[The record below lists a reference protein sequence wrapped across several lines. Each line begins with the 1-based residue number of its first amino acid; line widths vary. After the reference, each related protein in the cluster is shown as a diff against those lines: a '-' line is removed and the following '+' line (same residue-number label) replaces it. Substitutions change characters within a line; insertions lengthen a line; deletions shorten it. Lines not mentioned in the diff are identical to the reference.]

1 MKKETIAMV
10 WVLVFFIGASSL
22 PAQDKPQEWPISPT
36 LRHEVIKLRFVKA
49 KEIQPL
55 LYGFASP
62 YGKIFWTENLPHV
75 LTLNDLPSHVD
86 KMLTAIK
93 EIDIKP
99 SDLLF
104 TAQLIL
110 ASESEEKTDSELQA
124 DPLIKELRRLL
135 RYKSFTLMDSA
146 LIRAV
151 DEESSTM
158 IIGDAA
164 QFKLEIQGN
173 ATSVKGQAL
182 AVIQTD
188 IRLLQIKE
196 KVTPLVTAKDVSPP
210 VVWGSISRELLRS
223 HLNLKSGERAVVGVS
238 RLDGGEKGLILIV
251 SGKVID

>member
-1 MKKETIAMV
+1 MKGKTMSLAL
-10 WVLVFFIGASSL
+10 VLVFFMGVL
-22 PAQDKPQEWPISPT
+22 TLQPQDKPQEKATWPN
-36 LRHEVIKLRFVKA
+36 LRQELVKLQFVKA

-75 LTLNDLPSHVD
+75 LTLTDLPSNVD
-86 KMLTAIK
+86 KMLAAIK

-99 SDLLF
+99 CDLLF
-104 TAQLIL
+104 TVQLIL
-110 ASESEEKTDSELQA
+110 ASETEEKTDSELQA

-135 RYKSFTLMDSA
+135 RYKGFTLMDSA

-151 DEESSTM
+151 DKEYSTM
-158 IIGDAA
+158 VIGDAA
-164 QFKLEIQGN
+164 QFSLEMQGS
-173 ATSVKGQAL
+173 AASVKGQVL

-188 IRLLQIKE
+188 IRLRQIRE
-196 KVTPLVTAKDVSPP
+196 KMTGQPTVASPP
-210 VVWGSISRELLRS
+210 QVFWATISRELLRS

-251 SGKVID
+251 SGKVVE